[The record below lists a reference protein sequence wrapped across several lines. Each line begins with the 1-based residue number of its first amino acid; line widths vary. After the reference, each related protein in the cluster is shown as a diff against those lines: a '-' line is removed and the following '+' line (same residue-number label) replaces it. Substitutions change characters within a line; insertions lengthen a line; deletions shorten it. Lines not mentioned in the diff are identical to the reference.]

1 MCPNVLSA
9 EEAGGSVPPQAGW
22 TPRVRG
28 LWAALCML
36 LPLSLKSQSLERVYP
51 SVPSQKG
58 ATPGRWDP

>member
-1 MCPNVLSA
+1 M
-9 EEAGGSVPPQAGW
+9 PPQAGW